1 MKLFVPGRVCLFGEH
16 SDWAGG
22 YRRINADLER
32 GYAIICGTNHGL
44 HAEVKPHP
52 SKLILRATLPDG
64 TKQGPFEVSMDRSA
78 LLAEAEKGGFFSY
91 AAGVAY
97 QVATHYR
104 VRGLEIDNVETTL
117 PVKKGLSSSAAIC
130 VLVARAFNRVYDL
143 KMTVRGEME
152 YAYQGEITTPSRCG
166 RLDQGCA
173 FGNRPILMQFDGDRI
188 DVREIK
194 VPRDLHFVIVDL
206 NAGKDTK
213 RILADLNRAYPFAD
227 DENQNAVQSYLGP
240 INKRLVHESLAAIE
254 AGDAERVG
262 ALMVEAQ
269 AAFDA
274 HLGPAC
280 PAELTAPKLHA
291 ILNHPSIQPH
301 IHGGKGVGSQG
312 DGTAQFLARDAES
325 QKKVIELL
333 EAETDVSCLE
343 LVLHSGRSVR
353 KAVIP
358 AAGFGPAMFPASKV
372 IKKELFPI
380 VDRNGRAKPAILAVI
395 EEALDAGVE
404 EVCVIVQPAERELF
418 ESFIGAPPPIEHFNK
433 LSAADREYSDHLLSL
448 ADRITFVTQDVQD
461 GFGHAV
467 HCARSFIGDEPFLL
481 LLGDHL
487 YASDI
492 ERSCARQLLD
502 VYERVGRSVVGL
514 RVQPIDQV
522 DRYGCVTGDWT
533 RYPEELSVTELA
545 EKPDAAVARQRLR
558 VDGLADD
565 QFLTIFGQYVLEPAV
580 LDYLEEMITHNLRER
595 GEFPFT
601 PALDRLRRDHGLT
614 GHVVKGRQFDL
625 GHPEAY
631 WRTMQAYR
639 QADRG

>member
-22 YRRINADLER
+22 YRRINAEIER

-52 SKLILRATLPDG
+52 SKLILSATLPDG
-64 TKQGPFEVSMDRSA
+64 ERVGPYEVEMNREA
-78 LLAEAEKGGFFSY
+78 LLAEANRGGFFSY

-104 VRGLEIDNVETTL
+104 VRGLEIDNFQTTL
-117 PVKKGLSSSAAIC
+117 PVKKGLSSSAAVS
-130 VLVARAFNRVYDL
+130 VLIARAFNRVYDL

-173 FGNRPILMQFDGDRI
+173 FGNRPILMEFDGDRI

-227 DENQNAVQSYLGP
+227 DEQQKAVQEYLGP
-240 INKRLVHESLAAIE
+240 INKQLVHESLEAIE
-254 AGDAERVG
+254 AGDAQRVG
-262 ALMVEAQ
+262 TLMRQSQE
-269 AAFDA
+269 AFDK

-280 PAELTAPKLHA
+280 PKELTAPKLHA
-291 ILNHPSIQPH
+291 ILDHPSIQPY
-301 IHGGKGVGSQG
+301 IFGGKGVGSQG
-312 DGTAQFLARDAES
+312 DGTAQFLAKDAES
-325 QKKVIELL
+325 QQKVIELL
-333 EAETDVSCLE
+333 EAETDVNCLE

-372 IKKELFPI
+372 VKKELFPI
-380 VDRNGRAKPAILAVI
+380 IDRNGRAKPAILAVI

-404 EVCVIVQPAERELF
+404 EVCVIVQPAEREMF
-418 ESFIGAPPPIEHFNK
+418 EAFIGSPPPIEHFNK
-433 LSAADREYSDHLLSL
+433 LSATDREYSDYLLSL
-448 ADRITFVTQDVQD
+448 AEHVTFVTQDVQD

-467 HCARSFIGDEPFLL
+467 HCAKSFVGDEPFLL

-487 YASDI
+487 YASDS

-502 VYERVGRSVVGL
+502 AYERVGRSVAGL
-514 RVQPIDQV
+514 KVQPIEQL

-533 RYPEELSVTELA
+533 SYPTELSITELA
-545 EKPDAAVARQRLR
+545 EKPDAPFARQRMR

-580 LDYLEEMITHNLRER
+580 FDYLDEMIDHNLRER

-601 PALDRLRRDHGLT
+601 PALDRLRRDHGLR
-614 GHVVKGRQFDL
+614 GLVIQGRQFDI
-625 GHPEAY
+625 GQPEAY
-631 WRTMQAYR
+631 YRTMQEFR
-639 QADRG
+639 KADRS

>member
-32 GYAIICGTNHGL
+32 GYAVICGTNHGL
-44 HAEVKPHP
+44 HAEVQPHP
-52 SKLILRATLPDG
+52 SKLILTATLPDG
-64 TKQGPFEVSMDRSA
+64 TQVGPSEVAMDRDA
-78 LLAEAEKGGFFSY
+78 LLAEARRGGFFSY

-104 VRGLEIDNVETTL
+104 VRGLEIRNHQTTL
-117 PVKKGLSSSAAIC
+117 PVKKGLSSSAAVS
-130 VLVARAFNRVYDL
+130 VLVARAFNRIYDL

-173 FGNRPILMQFDGDRI
+173 FGNRPILMEFDGDRI

-213 RILADLNRAYPFAD
+213 RILADLNRAYPFAED
-227 DENQNAVQSYLGP
+227 DPQRAVQEYLGP
-240 INKRLVHESLAAIE
+240 INKRLVHESLEAIE

-262 ALMVEAQ
+262 RLMRQAQ
-269 AAFDA
+269 AAFDK

-280 PAELTAPKLHA
+280 PTELTAPKLHA
-291 ILNHPSIQPH
+291 ILDHPSIQPY

-312 DGTAQFLARDAES
+312 DGAAQFLAKDAAS
-325 QKKVIELL
+325 RKKVIELL
-333 EAETDVSCLE
+333 EAETDVTCLE
-343 LVLHSGRSVR
+343 LVLQAGRSVR

-372 IKKELFPI
+372 VKKELFPI
-380 VDRNGRAKPAILAVI
+380 IDRDGRAKPAILAVI

-418 ESFIGAPPPIEHFNK
+418 EQFIASPPPIEHFNK
-433 LSAADREYSDHLLSL
+433 LTAADRDYSDYLLSL
-448 ADRITFVTQDVQD
+448 ADRVTFVTQDVQD

-467 HCARSFIGDEPFLL
+467 HCAKAFVADEPFLL

-487 YASDI
+487 YASDTD
-492 ERSCARQLLD
+492 RSCARQLLD
-502 VYERVGRSVVGL
+502 VYQRVGRSVVGL
-514 RVQPIDQV
+514 KVQPVDQIE
-522 DRYGCVTGDWT
+522 RYGCVAGDWT
-533 RYPEELSVTELA
+533 RYPTELSITEVA
-545 EKPDAAVARQRLR
+545 EKPDPAFARQRLR

-565 QFLTIFGQYVLEPAV
+565 QFLTIFGQYVLDPAIF
-580 LDYLEEMITHNLRER
+580 DYLDEMIGHNLRER

-601 PALDRLRRDHGLT
+601 PALDRLRRDLGLT
-614 GHVVKGRQFDL
+614 GQVIQGRQFDL
-625 GHPEAY
+625 GQPDAY
-631 WRTMQAYR
+631 ARTLRDFR
-639 QADRG
+639 QADHR